1 MVFCLLTLG
10 GCSTKPVHSSQGGST
25 KKVVSNDDGDE
36 PAELA
41 PVGNG
46 SGDSVDAQPD
56 WDGMAQD
63 LRQRVDSRLPTEFP
77 PIDQACGAMLE
88 EAVAFYESVERDA
101 LDKSRRLEELK
112 ASRNDD
118 QAACV
123 AESSDRAVAC
133 VTILLGDRDSE
144 FPWLLDQCSR
154 AYPKP

>member
-1 MVFCLLTLG
+1 MVFCLLTLSA
-10 GCSTKPVHSSQGGST
+10 CSTKPVHSSQGGST
-25 KKVVSNDDGDE
+25 KVASDEGGDDS
-36 PAELA
+36 AELA

-56 WDGMAQD
+56 WEGMAQD

-101 LDKSRRLEELK
+101 LDKSRRMEELK
-112 ASRNDD
+112 ASRNED
-118 QAACV
+118 QEACV
-123 AESSDRAVAC
+123 AESSDQAVAC

-154 AYPKP
+154 AYPKS